1 MTPTEETKKQEGG
14 QSLVMRKGK
23 KGRGGPWGEGD
34 QEDQMVVRKTLPK
47 WSSALGSDAPW
58 GSCAGHLALACPLS
72 LPWAAASFSLSGH
85 RGQKQQNPG
94 RRRGEGPSGL
104 RSPRMG
110 SKGATETTVDREIGA
125 ETRRQR
131 HRKRQRGEGS
141 FFLRDL
147 RLSQRNRDRAERETE
162 WGGQSWE
169 ERLKRGGGGEVM
181 LDATP
186 RSPAAP

>member
-23 KGRGGPWGEGD
+23 KGRGGPWGVGGH
-34 QEDQMVVRKTLPK
+34 EDQMVVRKTLPK
-47 WSSALGSDAPW
+47 WSSALGSDAPR

-85 RGQKQQNPG
+85 WCQKQQNPG

-110 SKGATETTVDREIGA
+110 SKGATETIVDREIGA

-131 HRKRQRGEGS
+131 ETQKEAEGRRL
-141 FFLRDL
+141 FLL
-147 RLSQRNRDRAERETE
+147 KGLKTTTE
-162 WGGQSWE
+162 
-169 ERLKRGGGGEVM
+169 K
-181 LDATP
+181 
-186 RSPAAP
+186 